1 MDIINPWIAKEKK
14 RRKAKNTKS
23 ADNRKIKE
31 QKIREF
37 NKQLNSSESDIL
49 I

>member
-1 MDIINPWIAKEKK
+1 MDIISPWIGQEKK
-14 RRKAKNTKS
+14 RRKAENTKP

-37 NKQLNSSESDIL
+37 NKQLN
-49 I
+49 